1 MKAAEDGRPHEVVFC
16 EVIVLTEAERITAEI
31 DRFKGY
37 FGGPF
42 IIYISPSF

>member
-1 MKAAEDGRPHEVVFC
+1 VVFC
-16 EVIVLTEAERITAEI
+16 EVIVLTETERRAAEI

-42 IIYISPSF
+42 IIYILILINFI